1 MANFWEILNP
11 GVEQYNPPKYAT
23 VNIPSPP
30 PNPPQPGS
38 PEWQAQQAVASRAVL
53 PQPAPTPQALP
64 QPMPSPQPAPQPQA
78 APQQAVPPQVAPPP
92 ERVSAWKGFLD
103 SMKDPNVIGPLQT
116 FLSAVAVPLRP
127 GENLGAR
134 IGYASTLMQMHKRM
148 LEENAVNEPLRRRKQ
163 EAEIKQAEA
172 TARET
177 TSRADYNER
186 SLETRLDKLTQE
198 LENAQD
204 QASINRIKIEAET
217 LKLDLENKYG
227 EQEAKLRLRELE
239 QKIRESQARAG
250 MYNRSPKAGGAGGK
264 ETTTDADYQS
274 ILSDYDTLF
283 GAPYEAAKRADPTL
297 TFESWVKSSGMGPN
311 FRKFEARVQAYNKG
325 KKPEQQVRWGTT
337 RYMDGERT
345 APGSKGK
352 TRMTAEEYLKQ

>member
-38 PEWQAQQAVASRAVL
+38 PEWQAQQAAASRAVL

-64 QPMPSPQPAPQPQA
+64 QPMPSLQPAAQPQA

-148 LEENAVNEPLRRRKQ
+148 LEENAVNEPLRRREQ
-163 EAEIKQAEA
+163 EAKIKQAEA

-204 QASINRIKIEAET
+204 QESINRIKIETET

-227 EQEAKLRLRELE
+227 EQEAKLKLRELE

-250 MYNRSPKAGGAGGK
+250 MYSRSPKAGGAGGTK
-264 ETTTDADYQS
+264 STGPAALEGLRSQ
-274 ILSDYDTLF
+274 
-283 GAPYEAAKRADPTL
+283 YEAGVWKPFMAYVQQKRTEDPKYGGSQAWNDFLKDNPKIAQIYKELEKAYVKAGGQIETRK
-297 TFESWVKSSGMGPN
+297 ESSTGKSRDITWEE
-311 FRKFEARVQAYNKG
+311 FNK
-325 KKPEQQVRWGTT
+325 
-337 RYMDGERT
+337 
-345 APGSKGK
+345 
-352 TRMTAEEYLKQ
+352 